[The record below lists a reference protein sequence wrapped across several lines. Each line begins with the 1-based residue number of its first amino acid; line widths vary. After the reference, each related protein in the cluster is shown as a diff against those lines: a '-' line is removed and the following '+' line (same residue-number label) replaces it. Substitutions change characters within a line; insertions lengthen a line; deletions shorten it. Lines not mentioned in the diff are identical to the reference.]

1 MCRAVVAA
9 LVALLLAAP
18 AALAQ
23 DPCSVIKRG
32 APRHRAGA
40 PRPPLLVG
48 DSGAL
53 LAVEPL
59 VRLGI
64 EADARGC
71 RQTAPAVDILA
82 ARKRRGT
89 LPRVAILAVGANGT
103 TTAGQLRRA
112 NRILGPRGKLA
123 LVTTAEPNSSAANMR
138 AYARAHPSD
147 TILIDW
153 AASGLPQ
160 RYGGGDPV
168 HIGPTGEAVMA
179 RYIYEHVRPYTRPHR
194 TIPLDAPDPKDCGTA
209 RGHQILVL
217 RGGDRVLCS
226 RARQLAAAKRPAAIH
241 NWLWWDWAFVG
252 RPPWTDVFVR
262 TDGRIIVAART
273 RTPAPARAPG
283 TRRRAR

>member
-1 MCRAVVAA
+1 MRRVAVLAV
-9 LVALLLAAP
+9 LIGLLAA
-18 AALAQ
+18 AAAQAQ
-23 DPCSVIKRG
+23 DPCSVEKRG
-32 APRHRAGA
+32 APIHRPGT

-53 LAVEPL
+53 LAVDPL

-82 ARKRRGT
+82 ARRRAGI

-103 TTAGQLRRA
+103 TTADQLARA
-112 NRILGPRGKLA
+112 NRLLGPRGKLA

-138 AYARAHPSD
+138 AYAAAHPHD
-147 TILIDW
+147 TILVDW

-168 HIGPTGEAVMA
+168 HIGPQGEAAMA
-179 RYIYEHVRPYTRPHR
+179 RYIYEHVRPYVRPKR
-194 TIPLDAPDPKDCGTA
+194 TIPFGAPDAADCGKA
-209 RGHQILVL
+209 GGREVLVL
-217 RGGDRVLCS
+217 RGQDRILCS

-241 NWLWWDWAFVG
+241 NWLWWDWSFVG
-252 RPPWTDVFVR
+252 NPPWTDVFAR
-262 TDGRIIVAART
+262 TDGRVIVAART
-273 RTPAPARAPG
+273 PAR
-283 TRRRAR
+283 